1 MRNLTANRALGL
13 ACIAFALLVAFV
25 WIPLDTETWLV
36 ERKRGRNIVGDSLA
50 PTLAAAFVLIAG
62 IMLMFHRG
70 GDEDKP
76 SRDNLRFI
84 GTMIGIGVVSLLIM
98 RWAGPALAALL
109 AEGGDYR
116 LLRDTA
122 PWKYTGFVAGGV
134 VLILAMIAF
143 VEEQLSWRAML
154 IALAAVAGIILLY
167 DVPFDDILLPPNGD
181 V

>member
-1 MRNLTANRALGL
+1 MRNLTATKALGL
-13 ACIAFALLVAFV
+13 GSIALAILVIFV

-36 ERKRGRNIVGDSLA
+36 ERKRGSYILGDSLA
-50 PTLAAAFVLIAG
+50 PTLAAVFVLVAG
-62 IMLMFHRG
+62 GLLLFDGR
-70 GDEDKP
+70 ESEKP

-84 GTMIGIGVVSLLIM
+84 GAMIGIGVISLTVM
-98 RWAGPALAALL
+98 RWAGPALATLL

-116 LLRDTA
+116 LLRDTV
-122 PWKYTGFVAGGV
+122 PWKYIGFVLGGV
-134 VLILAMIAF
+134 ALIFSMIAF
-143 VEEQLSWRAML
+143 VEERLSWRAFL